1 MAVGEPSKRVSKLTI
16 GFLKVIPMLL
26 ASVTLLN
33 QVLAFFYIELDILG
47 YIGSVSLLPLIF
59 LYLSSYC
66 FKFCSYHRMFLH
78 YVVICNIL
86 NMVDFYIGIPISAI
100 SLFLIN
106 VIVAGIFLFIILYLY
121 KRDVKCYKRIIAK
134 NSR

>member
-1 MAVGEPSKRVSKLTI
+1 
-16 GFLKVIPMLL
+16 
-26 ASVTLLN
+26 
-33 QVLAFFYIELDILG
+33 
-47 YIGSVSLLPLIF
+47 
-59 LYLSSYC
+59 
-66 FKFCSYHRMFLH
+66 MFLH

-86 NMVDFYIGIPISAI
+86 DVIDFYIGIPISAI

-106 VIVAGIFLFIILYLY
+106 VIIAGIFLFIILYLY